1 MDFGQFRQFRKALDF
16 VFFQKKMASHFFGY
30 YATFWLTDRPSV
42 DPVTIRPREGAQNG
56 QKLSKNSLKPRRP
69 VNSCRNQKVPLGKVD
84 RKANLYRNVYGCTV
98 GDAKITF

>member
-1 MDFGQFRQFRKALDF
+1 M
-16 VFFQKKMASHFFGY
+16 VFHFFGY
-30 YATFWLTDRPSV
+30 YATFWLTDGPCV

-56 QKLSKNSLKPRRP
+56 QKLSKNSLKPRCP